1 MAEFVRL
8 SDLPEPERLA
18 YLRRELEGAHL
29 PPGTYDDEAHST
41 YLAASPN
48 ARSEA
53 ERRAGMV
60 RTLKTLGHEV
70 GWPERLRLVR
80 ERFGEKGVS
89 KPTLK
94 RHLRTVEGVDPINY
108 APALLPCHKGG
119 GSRADTS
126 RDAWRC
132 FVTILRDAND
142 TFPLRQAWRDVR
154 DIAKASGWHWPSFP
168 TIYRRW
174 QALTPTEQMTI
185 RQGRDKATK
194 ALTQSALRDKTT
206 IRPLEW
212 VSMDG
217 RTQDFW
223 ADFGDGRAVRP
234 VMLALVDV
242 ASNKVLHWVL
252 SKSENAVDTVH
263 LIRDT
268 CQKYGI
274 FDRLYTDNGPSF
286 AGHLVAGGNVHRF
299 RNAGKQSDEVQPL
312 GVCHHLGIKL
322 HFALPANPQ
331 AKIAERT
338 FASLSRVIDDR
349 PEFKAAHAGHAPGA
363 APGKD
368 VVPVEIETARR
379 ITSHEALEQKLSVMS
394 TLVTVRCQ
402 GELGTAPEWVQLIP
416 LGKVKARDGRNFV
429 NDHPEQLIAD
439 FEMRELDLPID
450 YEHQN
455 DKAVAKLNGP
465 VPAAGWIK
473 ELQLRSDGIW
483 GRVDWTERAR
493 DLIRN
498 REYRYLSPSL
508 LVEKASGLVKKIKG
522 AGLVHNPAL
531 HIAALASE
539 EEEMTDIADFMARL
553 SGMLELPEDADADAI
568 LEALKEALE
577 SRKPDPRKYVPTEA
591 VQEMMRELSH
601 KGADARKKRAESK
614 VREAV
619 QNGHLT
625 PGMKAWATE
634 LCETDEASF
643 DQLITQ
649 SAPVFSK
656 LTQPH
661 SYMSAAPSNS
671 GQDAVSPEV
680 MLLSEQLGIDPKSLS

>member
-1 MAEFVRL
+1 MIPVRGLLGISRVPTHRTSASEWLQRHGIELHQLKTRGGMAEFVRL

-108 APALLPCHKGG
+108 APALLPGHKGG

-154 DIAKASGWHWPSFP
+154 DIAKACGWDWPSFP

-174 QALTPTEQMTI
+174 NALTPTEQMTV
-185 RQGRDKATK
+185 RNGREKAAK

-286 AGHLVAGGNVHRF
+286 TGHQVAGGNVHRF

-379 ITSHEALEQKLSVMS
+379 IIAREIARYNAETGRAAQGARGRSYDQMFVDGIEGRILRRPTARQSYLAGLIYKPVAVDREGRVKVDGWTYGGPLTQDALLAWHGNGKRILLGCDPNDLAQPALAFDEGGNLIAEGIAAIERGAYGSKDGIRDAARLRKAARQATAQADEAQDYLTDMELREALAALDCETPDPMPARVSKVVGGRFGGPLSDRSALHDDDAV
-394 TLVTVRCQ
+394 
-402 GELGTAPEWVQLIP
+402 PEAFL
-416 LGKVKARDGRNFV
+416 KNMD
-429 NDHPEQLIAD
+429 
-439 FEMRELDLPID
+439 
-450 YEHQN
+450 
-455 DKAVAKLNGP
+455 
-465 VPAAGWIK
+465 AA
-473 ELQLRSDGIW
+473 L
-483 GRVDWTERAR
+483 RAR
-493 DLIRN
+493 
-498 REYRYLSPSL
+498 S
-508 LVEKASGLVKKIKG
+508 AKG
-522 AGLVHNPAL
+522 DGV
-531 HIAALASE
+531 
-539 EEEMTDIADFMARL
+539 
-553 SGMLELPEDADADAI
+553 
-568 LEALKEALE
+568 
-577 SRKPDPRKYVPTEA
+577 V
-591 VQEMMRELSH
+591 
-601 KGADARKKRAESK
+601 
-614 VREAV
+614 
-619 QNGHLT
+619 
-625 PGMKAWATE
+625 
-634 LCETDEASF
+634 
-643 DQLITQ
+643 
-649 SAPVFSK
+649 
-656 LTQPH
+656 
-661 SYMSAAPSNS
+661 
-671 GQDAVSPEV
+671 
-680 MLLSEQLGIDPKSLS
+680 

>member
-60 RTLKTLGHEV
+60 RTLEILGHEV

-108 APALLPCHKGG
+108 APALLPGHKGG

-286 AGHLVAGGNVHRF
+286 TGHQVAGGNVHRF

-338 FASLSRVIDDR
+338 FTSLSRVIDDR

-379 ITSHEALEQKLSVMS
+379 IIAREIARYNAETGRAAQGAQGRSYDQVFADGVEGRILRRPTARQSYLAGLIYKPVAVDREGRVKVDGWTYGGPLTQDALLAWHGNGKRILLGCDPNDLAQPALAFDEGGNLIAEGIAAIERGAYGSKDGIRDAARLRKAARQATAQADEAQDYLTDMELREALAALDCETPDPMPARVSKVVGGRFGGPLSDRSALHDDDAV
-394 TLVTVRCQ
+394 
-402 GELGTAPEWVQLIP
+402 PEAFL
-416 LGKVKARDGRNFV
+416 KNMD
-429 NDHPEQLIAD
+429 
-439 FEMRELDLPID
+439 
-450 YEHQN
+450 
-455 DKAVAKLNGP
+455 
-465 VPAAGWIK
+465 AA
-473 ELQLRSDGIW
+473 L
-483 GRVDWTERAR
+483 RAR
-493 DLIRN
+493 
-498 REYRYLSPSL
+498 S
-508 LVEKASGLVKKIKG
+508 AKG
-522 AGLVHNPAL
+522 DGV
-531 HIAALASE
+531 
-539 EEEMTDIADFMARL
+539 
-553 SGMLELPEDADADAI
+553 
-568 LEALKEALE
+568 
-577 SRKPDPRKYVPTEA
+577 V
-591 VQEMMRELSH
+591 
-601 KGADARKKRAESK
+601 
-614 VREAV
+614 
-619 QNGHLT
+619 
-625 PGMKAWATE
+625 
-634 LCETDEASF
+634 
-643 DQLITQ
+643 
-649 SAPVFSK
+649 
-656 LTQPH
+656 
-661 SYMSAAPSNS
+661 
-671 GQDAVSPEV
+671 
-680 MLLSEQLGIDPKSLS
+680 

>member
-1 MAEFVRL
+1 MIPVRGLLGISRVPTHRTSASEWLQRHGIELHQLKTRGGMAEFVRL

-60 RTLKTLGHEV
+60 RTLEILGHEV

-108 APALLPCHKGG
+108 APALLPGHKGG

-286 AGHLVAGGNVHRF
+286 TGHQVAGGNVHRF

-338 FASLSRVIDDR
+338 FTSLSRVIDDR

-379 ITSHEALEQKLSVMS
+379 IIAREIARYNAETGRAAQGAQGRSYDQVFADGVEGRILRRPTARQSYLAGLIYKPVAVDREGRVKVDGWTYGGPLTQDALLAWHGNGKRILLGCDPNDLAQPALAFDEGGNLIAEGIAAIERGAYGSKDGIRDAARLRKAARQATAQADEAQDYLTDMELREALAALDCETPDPMPARVSKVVGGRFGGPLSDRSALHDDDAV
-394 TLVTVRCQ
+394 
-402 GELGTAPEWVQLIP
+402 PEAFL
-416 LGKVKARDGRNFV
+416 KNMD
-429 NDHPEQLIAD
+429 
-439 FEMRELDLPID
+439 
-450 YEHQN
+450 
-455 DKAVAKLNGP
+455 
-465 VPAAGWIK
+465 AA
-473 ELQLRSDGIW
+473 L
-483 GRVDWTERAR
+483 RAR
-493 DLIRN
+493 
-498 REYRYLSPSL
+498 S
-508 LVEKASGLVKKIKG
+508 AKG
-522 AGLVHNPAL
+522 DGV
-531 HIAALASE
+531 
-539 EEEMTDIADFMARL
+539 
-553 SGMLELPEDADADAI
+553 
-568 LEALKEALE
+568 
-577 SRKPDPRKYVPTEA
+577 V
-591 VQEMMRELSH
+591 
-601 KGADARKKRAESK
+601 
-614 VREAV
+614 
-619 QNGHLT
+619 
-625 PGMKAWATE
+625 
-634 LCETDEASF
+634 
-643 DQLITQ
+643 
-649 SAPVFSK
+649 
-656 LTQPH
+656 
-661 SYMSAAPSNS
+661 
-671 GQDAVSPEV
+671 
-680 MLLSEQLGIDPKSLS
+680 